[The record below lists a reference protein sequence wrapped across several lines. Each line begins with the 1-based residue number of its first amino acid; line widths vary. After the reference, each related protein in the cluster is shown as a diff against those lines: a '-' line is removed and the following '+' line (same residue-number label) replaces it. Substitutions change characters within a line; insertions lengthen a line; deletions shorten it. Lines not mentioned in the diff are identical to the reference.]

1 MACINDVKRTKL
13 RSLGYVMGNINEAE
27 KSFWETFGSGG
38 SFPDGTMS
46 YRGRTG
52 QTTQAADGVKTVFT
66 VPHGL
71 SSTPL
76 YASLIGRNINSGG
89 EKFINWDATNL
100 SVTYLIAPTSG
111 NVVFNWIAL
120 IN

>member
-1 MACINDVKRTKL
+1 MACINDIKRTKL
-13 RSLGYVMGNINEAE
+13 KGLGYMGSMNDAE
-27 KSFWETFGSGG
+27 KAFWETFGTGG
-38 SFPDGTMS
+38 TFPDGTMS

-52 QTTQAADGVKTVFT
+52 QTTQVADGVKTVFT

-71 SSTPL
+71 PSTPL
-76 YASLIGRNINSGG
+76 YASLIGRNLNSGG